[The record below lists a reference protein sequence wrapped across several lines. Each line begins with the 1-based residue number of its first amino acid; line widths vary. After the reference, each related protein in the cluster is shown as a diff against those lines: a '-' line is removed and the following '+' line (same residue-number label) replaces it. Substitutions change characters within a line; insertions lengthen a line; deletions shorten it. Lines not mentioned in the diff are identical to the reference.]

1 VNQDPNR
8 AEEQAQRDGMPCLD
22 VVLDAVV
29 VHLPALRMETTI
41 VSELCHTNKL
51 HSAQMEP
58 NSGANL
64 AANRST
70 ARRWIQ
76 AEATV
81 ISLANILTMLG
92 NCTLHKRKISY
103 SRGCKNI
110 QAVRNSAQ
118 NAASVVIAAVPRGI
132 AQKMQYLRE
141 PVLAGEHG
149 AQRVG
154 SPGQV
159 EQVAVEDA
167 KSDVRGA
174 ALYGPFGLNKIMG
187 MM

>member
-1 VNQDPNR
+1 
-8 AEEQAQRDGMPCLD
+8 
-22 VVLDAVV
+22 
-29 VHLPALRMETTI
+29 METTI

-92 NCTLHKRKISY
+92 NCSLHKRKISY
-103 SRGCKNI
+103 
-110 QAVRNSAQ
+110 VVLEE
-118 NAASVVIAAVPRGI
+118 AAA
-132 AQKMQYLRE
+132 
-141 PVLAGEHG
+141 
-149 AQRVG
+149 
-154 SPGQV
+154 
-159 EQVAVEDA
+159 
-167 KSDVRGA
+167 GA
-174 ALYGPFGLNKIMG
+174 AKTFRQCAILLKTLLL
-187 MM
+187 

>member
-1 VNQDPNR
+1 MTSFLYMFTKYHGLEYFVSKHMLV
-8 AEEQAQRDGMPCLD
+8 DGCKKYYNIPW
-22 VVLDAVV
+22 
-29 VHLPALRMETTI
+29 
-41 VSELCHTNKL
+41 LCHDIQIPWYSNTLLTDRPSGTVQFCTKRCYC
-51 HSAQMEP
+51 S
-58 NSGANL
+58 NS
-64 AANRST
+64 SCP
-70 ARRWIQ
+70 W
-76 AEATV
+76 
-81 ISLANILTMLG
+81 
-92 NCTLHKRKISY
+92 
-103 SRGCKNI
+103 
-110 QAVRNSAQ
+110 
-118 NAASVVIAAVPRGI
+118 GI
-132 AQKMQYLRE
+132 AQKKQYLRE